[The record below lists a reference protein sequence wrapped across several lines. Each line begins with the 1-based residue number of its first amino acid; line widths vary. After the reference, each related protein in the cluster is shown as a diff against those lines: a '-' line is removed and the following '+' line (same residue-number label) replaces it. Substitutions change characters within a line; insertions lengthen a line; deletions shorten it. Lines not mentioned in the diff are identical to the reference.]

1 MKKSFEIYKTTLERA
16 IGYRKNIE
24 NAIQEIMKKDI
35 KNIYLVGCGGSLAV
49 MIPCKYILEINS
61 SMPVYVYNA
70 SEFLALKPKN
80 LSDQSLVMLSSYTG
94 ETKETV
100 DSAKYVN
107 QIGAATI
114 GFTGEENSSLGK
126 SVDYVF
132 ANKAKEGVT
141 DSKLIMLY
149 QIIFNIIK
157 RTDNYD
163 RYDEMMDIL
172 SSLPENLVKIKEK
185 VEEQAIEFAKNNKD
199 EKFFM
204 TLGSG
209 PCWGEAYAFATCILE
224 EMQWIKAQP
233 VHAGEY
239 LHGAFEI
246 VREDTNLI
254 IFKGEDRTRSLIDRV
269 GKFSRKYSKKITL
282 IDTKDFELPGVPED
296 FRGYLSPLV
305 LLAVMDVYAKKLAEQ
320 RNHPLEIRKYMG
332 KVEY

>member
-1 MKKSFEIYKTTLERA
+1 MEKSLEIYKLTLEKA
-16 IGYRKNIE
+16 IGYKENIE
-24 NAIQEIMKKDI
+24 RAIQEILKKEI
-35 KNIYLVGCGGSLAV
+35 KNIYLLGCGGSLGV
-49 MIPCKYILEINS
+49 MFPCKYILDINCS
-61 SMPVYVYNA
+61 LPVYVYNA
-70 SEFLALKPKN
+70 SEFLSLNPKN
-80 LSDQSLVMLSSYTG
+80 LDKKSLVILSSYTG

-100 DSAKYVN
+100 DSAKYVKK
-107 QIGAATI
+107 IGASTI

-126 SVDYVF
+126 NVDYVF
-132 ANKAKEGVT
+132 ANNSKEGVT

-149 QIIFNIIK
+149 QVIFNIIK

-163 RYDEMMDIL
+163 RYDEIMDTL

-185 VEEQAIEFAKNNKD
+185 VEEQAIEFAKKNKD

-209 PCWGEAYAFATCILE
+209 PCWVGAYMFATCFLE

-233 VHAGEY
+233 VNAGEY
-239 LHGAFEI
+239 FHGAFEI

-254 IFKGEDRTRSLIDRV
+254 IFKGEDRTRSLIDRAE
-269 GKFSRKYSKKITL
+269 KFSRKYSKKITL
-282 IDTKDFELPGVPED
+282 IDTKDFELPGVPDD

-320 RNHPLEIRKYMG
+320 RNHPLKIRKYMG

>member
-1 MKKSFEIYKTTLERA
+1 MKKSFGIYKTTLERA
-16 IGYRKNIE
+16 IEYRKNIE

-35 KNIYLVGCGGSLAV
+35 KNIYLIGCGGSLGV
-49 MIPCKYILEINS
+49 MFPCKYILDINCS
-61 SMPVYVYNA
+61 LPGYVYNA
-70 SEFLALKPKN
+70 SEFLSLDPKN
-80 LSDQSLVMLSSYTG
+80 LDKKSLVILSSYTG
-94 ETKETV
+94 ETKETL
-100 DSAKYVN
+100 DSAKYVKK
-107 QIGAATI
+107 IGASTI

-126 SVDYVF
+126 NVDYVF
-132 ANKAKEGVT
+132 ANNAKEGVT

-149 QIIFNIIK
+149 QVIFNIIK

-163 RYDEMMDIL
+163 RYDEIMDTL

-209 PCWGEAYAFATCILE
+209 PCWGEAYMFATCILE
-224 EMQWIKAQP
+224 EMQWIKTQP

-239 LHGAFEI
+239 FHGAFEI

-254 IFKGEDRTRSLIDRV
+254 IFKGEDRTRPLIDRAE
-269 GKFSRKYSKKITL
+269 KFSRKYSKKITL
-282 IDTKDFELPGVPED
+282 IDTKDFELPGVPDD